1 MLEQISEICNCEPTI
16 EAILKVLEY
25 NISICKD
32 INWVVHAAQDG
43 GKN

>member
-1 MLEQISEICNCEPTI
+1 MLDKIAEICNCVQTK
-16 EAILKVLEY
+16 EAILQVIMY

-32 INWVVHAAQDG
+32 INWVVRAARDG